1 MTGAP
6 ETSVAERLRAANL
19 DWIVPDWPAPRRVG
33 AFVTTRA
40 GGCSGGPY
48 ATLNLG
54 LRTGDDPDA
63 VARNHRRLGAFLPAP
78 PAWLDQVH
86 GTAIAVLDGASPAA
100 RPAADAAVTRE
111 SGVVCAVLVA
121 DCLPVLFTDRGGTVA
136 GVAHAGWRGLASG
149 VLQAT
154 VSALADLGARDLV
167 AWLGPAIGPSAF
179 EVGADVR
186 DAFAAR
192 DAGAQRC
199 FVPVREGKW
208 LADLRGLARR
218 QLAGAGVT
226 DVSGGELCT
235 WTDATRFF
243 SYRRERES
251 GRMAALVW
259 LAPHV

>member
-1 MTGAP
+1 VTGAP
-6 ETSVAERLRAANL
+6 EATVAERLLAANL

-33 AFVTTRA
+33 TFVTTRD

-54 LRTGDDPDA
+54 LRTGDDPGA
-63 VARNHRRLGAFLPAP
+63 VARNHQRLRAFLPALP
-78 PAWLDQVH
+78 VWLDQVH
-86 GTAIAVLDGASPAA
+86 GAAVAVLDGATPAA
-100 RPAADAAVTRE
+100 RPAADAAVTRQP
-111 SGVVCAVLVA
+111 GVVCAVLVA
-121 DCLPVLFTDRGGTVA
+121 DCLPVLFTDRRGTAV

-154 VSALADLGARDLV
+154 VSALADLGARDLI

-179 EVGADVR
+179 EVGPDVR
-186 DAFAAR
+186 DAFVAR

-208 LADLRGLARR
+208 LADLCGLARR
-218 QLAGAGVT
+218 QLADAGVN
-226 DVSGGELCT
+226 DVSGGDLCT

-243 SYRRERES
+243 SYRRERVS